1 MDKPIFGEKKQFADY
16 QTRYAA
22 YIVIERDQQIAVIE
36 APNGAFFLPG
46 GEIEGEETKEADEYF
61 YSNYRATYYYN
72 PGYFFV
78 ADSWKRIGEPT
89 EKTNK
94 IWWVSPQEAL
104 VKLKR
109 GSHRWAVERWIEKNK
124 N

>member
-1 MDKPIFGEKKQFADY
+1 MGI
-16 QTRYAA
+16 AA
-22 YIVIERDQQIAVIE
+22 
-36 APNGAFFLPG
+36 
-46 GEIEGEETKEADEYF
+46 EISFYLGEADEYF

-72 PGYFFV
+72 PGYFFA

-94 IWWVSPQEAL
+94 IWWVSPPRSACEIETWQPSDGQS
-104 VKLKR
+104 R
-109 GSHRWAVERWIEKNK
+109 DGSKKIKNK